1 MARIALIGGHG
12 KIALLA
18 APLLSADGHQVDSII
33 RNPDHLDD
41 VADARANP
49 VLADVESLD
58 TDQLRELLRDHDVVI
73 WSAGAGGGNPA
84 RTRAVDQEA
93 AIRTMDAAGRAG
105 VPRFVMVSYFGA
117 STDHGVPE
125 DNPFFAYAEA
135 KAAADAHLRG
145 TDLQWTI
152 LMPSSLTLEAGTGRI
167 DATATQS
174 GSVSRADVAEVIRA
188 VVAADPAVVAG
199 REISFNTGDTP
210 ISEVVAAA

>member
-1 MARIALIGGHG
+1 MTRIALIGGHG

-33 RNPDHLDD
+33 RNPDHLDE
-41 VADARANP
+41 VAAARANP
-49 VLADVESLD
+49 VVADVESLD
-58 TDQLRELLRDHDVVI
+58 TDQLTELLRDHDVVV

-117 STDHGVPE
+117 GTDHGVPE

-152 LMPSSLTLEAGTGRI
+152 LMPSSLTLDPGTGRI
-167 DATATQS
+167 DATATES
-174 GSVSRADVAEVIRA
+174 GSVPRADVAEVIRA

-210 ISEVVAAA
+210 IAEVVAAA